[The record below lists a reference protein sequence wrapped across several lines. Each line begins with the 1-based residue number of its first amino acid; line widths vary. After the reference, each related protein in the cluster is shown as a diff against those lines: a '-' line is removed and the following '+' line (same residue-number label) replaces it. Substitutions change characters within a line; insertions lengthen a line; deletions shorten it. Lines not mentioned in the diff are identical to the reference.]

1 MRSAPLSC
9 VDRFRSQGRLRRNQA
24 TDESLPGGWQED
36 IGRIRDCVTYFS
48 GYLEEGMRS
57 HIPRR
62 NYRDVADGEEK
73 AWGQISW
80 CSMAERVAAARE
92 VTSSLL

>member
-1 MRSAPLSC
+1 MRVYPFGGARKSGEYVIALPISPLT
-9 VDRFRSQGRLRRNQA
+9 GRR
-24 TDESLPGGWQED
+24 G
-36 IGRIRDCVTYFS
+36 
-48 GYLEEGMRS
+48 RS

-62 NYRDVADGEEK
+62 NYRDVADGEDQ
-73 AWGQISW
+73 AWGQTSL

>member
-1 MRSAPLSC
+1 MRVYPFGGERTSGEYVIVLPISPLT
-9 VDRFRSQGRLRRNQA
+9 GRKR
-24 TDESLPGGWQED
+24 
-36 IGRIRDCVTYFS
+36 
-48 GYLEEGMRS
+48 RS

-62 NYRDVADGEEK
+62 NYRDGADGEEK
-73 AWGQISW
+73 AWGQISL